1 MAIGQEEQAV
11 QPITMN
17 ETVPMDDG
25 VGCVGSNSTTMA
37 AAVTD
42 EGQGKIVTNDGQGT
56 ISAAVTN
63 DGQGKIMTRSQ
74 QREQQER
81 TRRQI
86 EAPRCH
92 VASQR

>member
-63 DGQGKIMTRSQ
+63 DKPLGAVRSTRGVSA
-74 QREQQER
+74 RMFR
-81 TRRQI
+81 NDD
-86 EAPRCH
+86 P
-92 VASQR
+92 VDD